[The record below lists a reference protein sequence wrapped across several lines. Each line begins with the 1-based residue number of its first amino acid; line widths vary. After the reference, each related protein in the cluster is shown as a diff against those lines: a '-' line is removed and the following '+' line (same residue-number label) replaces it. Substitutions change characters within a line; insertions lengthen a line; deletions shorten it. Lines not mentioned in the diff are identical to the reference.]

1 MKNKLKYSDLLEN
14 LPDYIT
20 GKLENREL
28 IYIIENEINSNHE
41 FKNEFI
47 LMKNYVENI
56 SKIETPIPEDA
67 YFSNLLPKLN
77 EKLSHGVENK
87 RVNIFDLFLKWKF
100 ALSFSIIFIAASTF
114 FIYKYN
120 YNSDSDYFVKDVK
133 NSFAIND
140 SENINKLSDGN
151 VNMELNILANE
162 DEEDS
167 NEPENGNKL
176 LYTQSVQKRNTGV
189 IYLDESEIL
198 EDIPTMNQEEE
209 GNYQEEL
216 DVLPEEQQIE
226 LINNFKI

>member
-1 MKNKLKYSDLLEN
+1 M
-14 LPDYIT
+14 
-20 GKLENREL
+20 
-28 IYIIENEINSNHE
+28 
-41 FKNEFI
+41 
-47 LMKNYVENI
+47 
-56 SKIETPIPEDA
+56 
-67 YFSNLLPKLN
+67 
-77 EKLSHGVENK
+77 
-87 RVNIFDLFLKWKF
+87 
-100 ALSFSIIFIAASTF
+100 SFSIIFIAASTF